1 MSPKLGEHAFHRSLK
16 PIRLALVNKSDDL
29 RGLVSLLYE
38 QDFPGAHGAWVE
50 GFLALMI
57 ELRRVFGNDL
67 DKVIILS
74 TIGQWMVLNAGMP
87 ALSYSEVLDAPELHL
102 VGTATTIEGLART
115 TGIPRES
122 VRRKVEELRKAGMVT
137 RDPERG
143 LVVCLEAAQ
152 HLANTTRIEIE
163 ALNRLLAD
171 YLGRLTTASILE
183 VKRKAV

>member
-1 MSPKLGEHAFHRSLK
+1 MSPKLGERAFHQALG
-16 PIRLALVNKSDDL
+16 PIRLALVTESDDL

-50 GFLALMI
+50 AFLALMI
-57 ELRRVFGNDL
+57 ELRCVFGNDL

-74 TIGQWMVLNAGMP
+74 TIGQRMLLNAGMP
-87 ALSYSEVLDAPELHL
+87 VLSDAAVLDVPELHL

-122 VRRKVEELRKAGMVT
+122 VRRKIEELRKAGMVT

-143 LVVCLEAAQ
+143 LVVCPEAAQ
-152 HLANTTRIEIE
+152 HLAKATRIEIE
-163 ALNRLLAD
+163 TLDRLLAD
-171 YLGRLTTASILE
+171 YLGRLTSASILE